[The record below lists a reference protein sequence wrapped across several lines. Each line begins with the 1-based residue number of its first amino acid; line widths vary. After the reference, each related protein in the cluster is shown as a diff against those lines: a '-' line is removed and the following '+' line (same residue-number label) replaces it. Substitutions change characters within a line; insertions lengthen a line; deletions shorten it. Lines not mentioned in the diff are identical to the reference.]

1 MDIETLLEQNID
13 LTYRKFNENIIPG
26 AKNMLG
32 VRMPILRKI
41 AKEIAKGDFHP
52 FLSDPTIDSY
62 EKLMLKGLV
71 IGYAKWESL
80 DHFFDAVEAFVPLI
94 DNWAVCDCF
103 CSGLKTTNK
112 DPERML
118 ALMERYIA
126 REKEYEVRFAVIML
140 MDYYLTDSYINRT
153 LEVLTSIKC
162 NDYYVMMGL
171 AWALS
176 VAFIKFPELTKP
188 ILESQTLDKIT
199 HGKTI
204 QKIVESYRV
213 SNSDKTFVKSLR

>member
-1 MDIETLLEQNID
+1 MNIEALLEQNID
-13 LTYRKFNENIIPG
+13 PTYRKFNENIIPG

-41 AKEIAKGDFHP
+41 AKEIVKGDFHP

-71 IGYAKWESL
+71 VGYAKWVNMEQFL
-80 DHFFDAVEAFVPLI
+80 EAVDVFVPLI

-103 CSGLKTTNK
+103 CSGLKMTNK

-118 ALMERYIA
+118 ALMEHYIS
-126 REKEYEVRFAVIML
+126 RGEEYEVRFAVVML
-140 MDYYLTDSYINRT
+140 MDYYLTEHYINRA
-153 LEVLTSIKC
+153 LEILTSINC
-162 NDYYVMMGL
+162 HDYYVMMAV

-199 HGKTI
+199 HRKTI

-213 SNSDKTFVKSLR
+213 SNSDKVFVKSLR